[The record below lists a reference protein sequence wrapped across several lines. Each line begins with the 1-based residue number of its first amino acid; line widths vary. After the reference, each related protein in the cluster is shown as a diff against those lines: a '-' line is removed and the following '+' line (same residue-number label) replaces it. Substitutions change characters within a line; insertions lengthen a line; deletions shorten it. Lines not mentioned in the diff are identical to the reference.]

1 MQHMFCQRWSHLILL
16 GSFMLGLQS
25 LYSASARFSSF
36 LEKHCVECHDADVQ
50 KGDLDLTALR
60 FDLTQ
65 PQNFL
70 DWARVH
76 DRVKAGEM
84 PPPKKP
90 RPEAGELE
98 DFLSGLRTQL
108 VEADT
113 QRQTAEGR
121 TELRRLNRVE
131 YENTLRD
138 LLKLPALA
146 VKDLLP
152 ADGEAFGF
160 AKASRA
166 LDFSHVQM
174 SRFMEAADV
183 ALRAAMAPT
192 FEAPPRETLRVLSRE
207 MNLLMV
213 QVQQRK
219 AVPLVQ
225 GKLDPTWKVEGGN
238 FKERQQGWTHDP
250 PPHFDAVGTFMNRS
264 ERINGLMARYS
275 GWHFLRVR
283 AFGIRWNFGRVEP
296 GMQPEAVS
304 LYTDA
309 ALLGTLEIPPNAP
322 TTCEMKVWLNAGDR
336 ISFSVASAWHHNFN
350 RLATGKKKRDS
361 SFDGNGVGLEW
372 IEMEGPIHEQWPPA
386 SHEVL
391 FGNAKMN
398 RLPKTEEITQA
409 RSERLRTQPPN
420 RSKDVSWTKRL
431 VHPLPRDPEN
441 ILNPRAFPKDGQVPG
456 TPRDYALVVPEPEAQ
471 ARHLLQRFADRAC
484 QQGADLE
491 PAMAAVRSQLQ
502 RGGDFVEAMLDG
514 YRALLCSPDFLTLRE
529 SVGVL
534 NDRALAGRLSRFLIN
549 SGPDDELRALADQNK
564 LHDAETLRQQTERL
578 LNDPRSKRFH
588 GHFLDY
594 WLRLKDITL
603 TEPDE
608 KLYPEFSQLLLESMV
623 KETRVYF
630 AEMLRRDLGASHV
643 VASDFSMLNLP
654 LAKLYGVT
662 GAAGYELAPVS
673 LPQASHRGGFITQ
686 ASVLKVTANGTTTS
700 PVTRGTWLLTH
711 VLGTP
716 PPPPPPSVPAIEPDL
731 SGVTTVREQLTR
743 HREMESC
750 AGCHKLID
758 PPGFAFENFDV
769 MGGWRERY
777 RAIDKGEPATGS
789 KDGQALK
796 YKIALPVEAAS
807 ETKDGAKFA
816 NIDEYRALL
825 LKDEETI
832 ARNLLRQL
840 VIYATGADVGFAD
853 SAKLNDMMSRLKTQ
867 GYGVRSMIHEIVQS
881 PLFRNK

>member
-1 MQHMFCQRWSHLILL
+1 MRFPILTLL
-16 GSFMLGLQS
+16 GLIQSFRSDAHAAEGS
-25 LYSASARFSSF
+25 RSF
-36 LEKHCVECHDADVQ
+36 LEKHCFECHDADVQ
-50 KGDLDLTALR
+50 KGDLDLTALKL
-60 FDLTQ
+60 DLTQ
-65 PQNFL
+65 PLNFL
-70 DWARVH
+70 EWARVH

-90 RPEAGELE
+90 RPEAGELAG
-98 DFLSGLRTQL
+98 FLGGLRTQL
-108 VEADT
+108 VEADG
-113 QRQTAEGR
+113 QRQAVAGR

-138 LLKLPALA
+138 LLKLPGLA
-146 VKDLLP
+146 VKDVLP

-160 AKASRA
+160 AKASSA
-166 LDFSHVQM
+166 LDFSHVQVG
-174 SRFMEAADV
+174 RFMEAADV

-192 FEAPPRETLRVLSRE
+192 FDAPPREKVRVLSRE
-207 MNLLMV
+207 MNLLLV
-213 QVQQRK
+213 QMQQRK
-219 AVPLVQ
+219 ALPLVQ
-225 GKLDPTWKVEGGN
+225 GKLDPTWKVQSGN
-238 FKERQQGWTHDP
+238 FKERQAGWVHDP

-283 AFGIRWNFGRVEP
+283 AYGIRWNFGRVEP
-296 GMQPEAVS
+296 GTQPEAVS

-309 ALLGTLEIPPNAP
+309 GLLGTLEIPANAP
-322 TTCEMKVWLNAGDR
+322 TTREMKVWLNAGDR

-350 RLATGKKKRDS
+350 RIVMSRRSGESR
-361 SFDGNGVGLEW
+361 FEGNGIGLEW
-372 IEMEGPIHEQWPPA
+372 VEMDGPIYEQWPPA

-391 FGNAKMN
+391 FGDAKMN
-398 RLPKTEEITQA
+398 RLPDTEETVKA
-409 RSERLRTQPPN
+409 RAERLRAQPRRRP
-420 RSKDVSWTKRL
+420 KDLSWTEKL
-431 VHPLPRDPEN
+431 VKPLPPDPQN
-441 ILNPRAFPKDGQVPG
+441 ILNTRAFPQDGPVPN
-456 TPRDYALVVPEPEAQ
+456 TSRDYTLAVPTPEAH
-471 ARHLLQRFADRAC
+471 ARQLLQRFADRSC

-514 YRALLCSPDFLTLRE
+514 YRALLCSPDFLTLHE
-529 SVGVL
+529 SVGML

-549 SGPDDELRALADQNK
+549 SVPDDELRALADQNK

-578 LNDPRSKRFH
+578 LNDPRSQRFH
-588 GHFLDY
+588 EHFLDY

-623 KETRVYF
+623 KETRAYF
-630 AEMLRRDLGASHV
+630 AEMLRRDLGARHV

-654 LAKLYGVT
+654 LAKLYGVP
-662 GAAGYELAPVS
+662 GAAGYELAPVK

-711 VLGTP
+711 ILGTP

-731 SGVTTVREQLTR
+731 SGVTTVREQLAK

-750 AGCHKLID
+750 AACHRLID

-789 KDGQALK
+789 KDGQALE

-807 ETKDGAKFA
+807 ETKDGAKFT
-816 NIDEYRALL
+816 NIDDFRVLL
-825 LKDEETI
+825 LKDEEAI
-832 ARNLLRQL
+832 ARNLLRLL
-840 VIYATGADVGFAD
+840 VIYATGANVSFAD
-853 SAKLNDMMSRLKTQ
+853 SAKLDDMMSRLKTK

>member
-1 MQHMFCQRWSHLILL
+1 MRRVCLIALALHALL
-16 GSFMLGLQS
+16 LFPAVCP
-25 LYSASARFSSF
+25 ASGDRAF
-36 LEKHCVECHDADVQ
+36 LEKHCVECHDAETK
-50 KGDLDLTALR
+50 KGDLDLTELKL
-60 FDLTQ
+60 DLAQ
-65 PQNFL
+65 PLNFL

-84 PPPKKP
+84 PPPKKL
-90 RPEAGELE
+90 RPAAGELE
-98 DFLSGLRTQL
+98 DFLGGLRTQL
-108 VEADT
+108 VEAEAR
-113 QRQTAEGR
+113 RQAVEGR

-146 VKDLLP
+146 VKDILP

-160 AKASRA
+160 AKASVA
-166 LDFSHVQM
+166 LDFSHVQVG
-174 SRFMEAADV
+174 RFMEAADV

-192 FEAPPRETLRVLSRE
+192 FDPPPREKLRVLSRE
-207 MNLLMV
+207 MNLLLV
-213 QVQQRK
+213 QIQQKK

-225 GKLDPTWKVEGGN
+225 GKLDPTWKVQTGN
-238 FKERQQGWTHDP
+238 FKERQQGWTYDP

-264 ERINGLMARYS
+264 ERINGLMARYT

-296 GMQPEAVS
+296 GTQPEAVS

-309 ALLGTLEIPPNAP
+309 GLLGTLEVPANAP
-322 TTCEMKVWLNAGDR
+322 TTREMNVWLNAGDR

-350 RLATGKKKRDS
+350 RIATGGKGRES
-361 SFDGNGVGLEW
+361 RFEGNGVGLEW
-372 IEMEGPIHEQWPPA
+372 IEMEGPIYEQWPPA

-391 FGNAKMN
+391 FGDVKMS
-398 RLPKTEEITQA
+398 RAPDTEEIQKA
-409 RSERLRTQPPN
+409 RAERLRAGPRQ
-420 RSKDVSWTKRL
+420 RSNDKSSMERFVK
-431 VHPLPRDPEN
+431 PLPPDPHH
-441 ILNPRAFPKDGQVPG
+441 ILNPRVFPQDGPVPK
-456 TPRDYALVVPEPEAQ
+456 TPRDYTIQVPEPEAK
-471 ARHLLQRFADRAC
+471 ARQLLQRFADRAFH
-484 QQGADLE
+484 QAIAGADLE
-491 PAMAAVRSQLQ
+491 IAMTAVRSQLQ
-502 RGGDFVEAMLDG
+502 RGGDFVEALLDG
-514 YRALLCSPDFLTLRE
+514 YRALLCSPDFLTIRE
-529 SVGVL
+529 SVGAL

-549 SGPDDELRALADQNK
+549 SGPDDELRALGDQGKLRDAD
-564 LHDAETLRQQTERL
+564 ALRQQTERL

-588 GHFLDY
+588 EHFLDY

-608 KLYPEFSQLLLESMV
+608 KLYPEFSQLLLESMM
-623 KETRVYF
+623 KESRGYF
-630 AEMLRRDLGASHV
+630 AEMLRRDLGARHV
-643 VASDFSMLNLP
+643 VASDFAMLNLP
-654 LAKLYGVT
+654 LAKLYGVR
-662 GAAGYELAPVS
+662 GAAGYDVAPVN
-673 LPQASHRGGFITQ
+673 LPQGSHRGGFITQ

-711 VLGTP
+711 ILGTP

-731 SGVTTVREQLTR
+731 GGVTTIREQLAK

-750 AGCHKLID
+750 AACHKLID

-769 MGGWRERY
+769 MGGWRESY

-789 KDGQALK
+789 KDGQALE

-825 LKDEETI
+825 LKDEEII
-832 ARNLLRQL
+832 ARNLLSQL

-853 SAKLNDMMSRLKTQ
+853 GAKLDDMMSRLKAR
-867 GYGVRSMIHEIVQS
+867 GYGVRSMIHEVVQS

>member
-1 MQHMFCQRWSHLILL
+1 MFLVLRMRLSHLLLL
-16 GSFMLGLQS
+16 GSLAGVLPVHGAPT
-25 LYSASARFSSF
+25 ASRAF
-36 LEKHCVECHDADVQ
+36 LEKHCIECHDADVQ
-50 KGDLDLTALR
+50 KGDLDLTALK
-60 FDLTQ
+60 FDLKQ
-65 PQNFL
+65 PLNFL
-70 DWARVH
+70 EWARVH

-84 PPPKKP
+84 PPPKEA

-98 DFLSGLRTQL
+98 GFLGGLRSQL
-108 VEADT
+108 VEAEA
-113 QRQTAEGR
+113 QRQAMEGR

-131 YENTLRD
+131 YENSLRD

-146 VKDLLP
+146 VKDILP

-160 AKASRA
+160 AKASVA
-166 LDFSHVQM
+166 LDFSHVQVG
-174 SRFMEAADV
+174 RFMEAADV

-192 FEAPPRETLRVLSRE
+192 FEPPPREKVRVLSRE

-213 QVQQRK
+213 QIQQRK
-219 AVPLVQ
+219 AMPLVQ
-225 GKLDPTWKVEGGN
+225 GKLDPTWKVQPGN
-238 FKERQQGWTHDP
+238 FKERQAGWVHDP

-283 AFGIRWNFGRVEP
+283 AYGIRWNFGRVEP
-296 GMQPEAVS
+296 GTQPEAVS

-309 ALLGTLEIPPNAP
+309 GLLGTLEIPANTP
-322 TTCEMKVWLNAGDR
+322 TTREMKVWLNAGDR

-350 RLATGKKKRDS
+350 RLAMSRKTGESR
-361 SFDGNGVGLEW
+361 FEGNGVGLEW

-391 FGNAKMN
+391 FGDAKMN
-398 RLPKTEEITQA
+398 RLPDTEEMVKA
-409 RSERLRTQPPN
+409 RATRLRAQPRRRP
-420 RSKDVSWTKRL
+420 KDLSWTEKL
-431 VHPLPRDPEN
+431 VKPLPPDPQN
-441 ILNPRAFPKDGQVPG
+441 ILNTRAFPQDGPVPN
-456 TPRDYALVVPEPEAQ
+456 TPRDYTLVVPQPETQ
-471 ARHLLQRFADRAC
+471 ARQLLQRFADRAC
-484 QQGADLE
+484 QQGADLA

-529 SVGVL
+529 EIGVL
-534 NDRALAGRLSRFLIN
+534 SDRALAGRLSRFLIN
-549 SGPDDELRALADQNK
+549 SVPDDELRALADQNK

-578 LNDPRSKRFH
+578 INDPRSHRFH
-588 GHFLDY
+588 DHFLDY

-623 KETRVYF
+623 KETRRYF
-630 AEMLRRDLGASHV
+630 AEMLRRDLGARHV

-654 LAKLYGVT
+654 LAKLYGVP
-662 GAAGYELAPVS
+662 GAAGYEIAPVK
-673 LPQASHRGGFITQ
+673 LPHAGHRGGFITQ

-711 VLGTP
+711 ILGTP

-731 SGVTTVREQLTR
+731 SGVTTVREQLTK

-750 AGCHKLID
+750 AACHKLID

-777 RAIDKGEPATGS
+777 RAIDKGDPATGS
-789 KDGQALK
+789 KDGQALE
-796 YKIALPVEAAS
+796 YKIALPVESAS

-816 NIDEYRALL
+816 NIDDFRALL
-825 LKDEETI
+825 LKDEEAI

-853 SAKLNDMMSRLKTQ
+853 SARLDEMMSRLKPQ

-881 PLFRNK
+881 PLFQNK